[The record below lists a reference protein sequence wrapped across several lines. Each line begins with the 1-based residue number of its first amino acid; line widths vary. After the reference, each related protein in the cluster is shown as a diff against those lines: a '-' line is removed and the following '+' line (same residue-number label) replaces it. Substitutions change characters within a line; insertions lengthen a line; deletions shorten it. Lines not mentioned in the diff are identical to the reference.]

1 MEFEHDLFL
10 CHNSAN
16 KDWVRKLAT
25 SIENET
31 VDDRQL
37 KVFFDEW
44 DIKPGDNIVLELDKA
59 LAKSRFVGVVLS
71 PEMLK
76 ADWPTMEWTI
86 AVSTD
91 PSGRQGKIIPIWLGN
106 CDIPGPLHIHNVLYF
121 RNELEY
127 QKSYPK
133 LISLLKNEPLSR
145 GKSFNTKNPEN
156 QNRIN
161 FPLQYHDEL
170 NEQLASNL
178 FPVTHIPNYIWNG
191 PVGSLTHR
199 DVFEYLRKTV
209 KGIHPTFL
217 IREKRIYTFWDLN
230 HYNCPF
236 KDLLSASNIQQET
249 TKSWISDPIKKN
261 WLIELFNRALKGF
274 CWDLNLRYDKDHG
287 RFFFPPLG
295 GSDRIETWNTGKRK
309 STRSITT
316 KHTKG
321 KTEQIFWSH
330 QSLRAKLMY
339 IGNEIFLQL
348 EPGWAFTFDGEHP
361 LTGRDVGIFSTKWT
375 TKERNPSVF
384 YHVRFWSN
392 LLSRST
398 DLISIRLGNET
409 LTVDVTPAVIEL
421 HVGIDGDFNPID
433 KVFENADQ
441 EIESTEIQ
449 RTDMLKDGDNS
460 E

>member
-10 CHNSAN
+10 CHNKAD

-31 VDDRQL
+31 FDDRQL

-59 LAKSRFVGVVLS
+59 LSKSRFVAVVLS
-71 PEMLK
+71 PEMLQ

-91 PSGRQGKIIPIWLGN
+91 PSGRKGKIIPIWLGN
-106 CDIPGPLHIHNVLYF
+106 CDIPGPLHIRNVLYF
-121 RNELEY
+121 RNELDY
-127 QKSYPK
+127 KKSYPK
-133 LISLLKNEPLSR
+133 LISLLKNKSLSR
-145 GKSFNTKNPEN
+145 GKILDTSNSEN
-156 QNRIN
+156 QNKIN
-161 FPLQYHDEL
+161 FPIQYHDEL

-178 FPVTHIPNYIWNG
+178 FPITYIPNYIWNG
-191 PVGSLTHR
+191 PVGSLTYR
-199 DVFEYLRKTV
+199 DVFEHLKNTI

-217 IREKRIYTFWDLN
+217 IREKQIYSFWDLN

-236 KDLLSASNIQQET
+236 KDLLKASNIQQET
-249 TKSWISDPIKKN
+249 TQSWISDPIKSN
-261 WLIELFNRALKGF
+261 WLVELLNRALRGY

-295 GSDRIETWNTGKRK
+295 GANRTATWHTGKRK
-309 STRSITT
+309 STRGITT
-316 KHTKG
+316 KRTKG

-330 QSLRAKLMY
+330 QSLRAKFVN

-361 LTGRDVGIFSTKWT
+361 LTGKDVGIFSTKWIT
-375 TKERNPSVF
+375 NERNPSVF
-384 YHVRFWSN
+384 YHVRFWSD
-392 LLSRST
+392 LLSHST
-398 DLISIRLGNET
+398 DSISIRLGNEKII
-409 LTVDVTPAVIEL
+409 VDSTPAVIDL
-421 HVGIDGDFNPID
+421 PVGIDGDFNPIN
-433 KVFENADQ
+433 KVFETADK
-441 EIESTEIQ
+441 EIESTEVD
-449 RTDMLKDGDNS
+449 RNDMLQEGDVH